1 MLMISS
7 GLKLGHASWIT
18 YLCWLAAVVVQLT
31 FLVPM
36 WHFWSKGKKIMDVVA
51 PNKDAKEGVEYA
63 SVEQEAFLVGEDDDI
78 ELEDERDKKEELERK

>member
-1 MLMISS
+1 
-7 GLKLGHASWIT
+7 
-18 YLCWLAAVVVQLT
+18 
-31 FLVPM
+31 
-36 WHFWSKGKKIMDVVA
+36 MDVVA